1 MKYCA
6 VLKKEVL
13 PFVAIWMNLKDIML
27 SEEIQTRSFIL
38 SGETNVQHTMPQLGL
53 LVHRHTHSSTWTQ
66 LT

>member
-27 SEEIQTRSFIL
+27 SETELIF
-38 SGETNVQHTMPQLGL
+38 
-53 LVHRHTHSSTWTQ
+53 
-66 LT
+66 